1 MNVYLYSLLA
11 LLGSF
16 SSLSIA
22 AVNIP
27 LDSAVFARDRE
38 VGSTTNWKASTD
50 SQVVWARCSYEV
62 RSTGSVN
69 GPLVPG
75 FSDVYQTNN
84 PGIGVR
90 FRATSWDAASVQRTL
105 PFDVSGIGASCSP
118 NADVGKNMRATA
130 QLVIVG
136 PVSSGTITTFPA
148 ANVTYRDKKTRGVM
162 DIKISTVPTIKA
174 STCDVGGNIDVKMP
188 DIGLNRLTEVGSNA
202 GRTPFNIGMNCD
214 PSISVHMV
222 ITDAQNPGNI
232 GNVLTLSSDSEAT
245 GVGYQ
250 ILREN
255 SPINF
260 GPSSSIAGALNQFKV
275 VSSTGSTGG
284 RYIIPFSIQYQ
295 RTASSRPGTGTA
307 NANAVFTMSYQ

>member
-1 MNVYLYSLLA
+1 MNINMLPLAFLL
-11 LLGSF
+11 SF
-16 SSLSIA
+16 SPLSIA

-38 VGSTTNWKASTD
+38 VGSTTNWKASID
-50 SQVVWARCSYEV
+50 SQTVWTKCSYEV
-62 RSTGSVN
+62 RSIGTVN

-75 FSDVYQTNN
+75 FSDVYQTDN

-90 FRATSWDAASVQRTL
+90 FRATSWDSVSIQRTL
-105 PFDVSGIGASCSP
+105 PFDVSGVGSSCKPSSDAS
-118 NADVGKNMRATA
+118 KNMKATA

-136 PVSSGTITTFPA
+136 PVSSGTITAFPA
-148 ANVTYRDKKTRGVM
+148 ANVIYSDKKTRGVM
-162 DIKISTVPTIKA
+162 DIKISTAPTIKA
-174 STCDVGGNIDVKMP
+174 STCDVDGSIDVKMP
-188 DIGLNRLTEVGSNA
+188 DIGLNRLTEIGSVA

-222 ITDAQNPGNI
+222 ITDAQNPGNT
-232 GNVLTLSSDSEAT
+232 GSVLTLSNDSEAR

-260 GPSSSIAGALNQFKV
+260 GPASSIAGALNQFKV
-275 VSSTGSTGG
+275 VSSTGSAGG
-284 RYIIPFSIQYQ
+284 RYLIPFYIQYH
-295 RTASSRPGTGTA
+295 RTASSRPGVGTA